1 MTRKNS
7 DPVEVRDPFIAAA
20 MSETPKSP
28 AVAADKTDM
37 GQRRKQVAY
46 GVFAALFVVVAAG
59 IVLSKRHPD
68 RVDPVAIQATE
79 KAPAE
84 AQADAN
90 PSAPVPA
97 IPAAEPVE
105 RAAPAAAAP
114 APAPEPA
121 APVAPPPPAIAK
133 PMARVAL
140 AVTPWGEVYVD
151 GRKSGIS
158 PPLTELK
165 LAPGKHTIEIRNTTF
180 QPYAQSVNL
189 EANATLKIRHKFQ

>member
-1 MTRKNS
+1 
-7 DPVEVRDPFIAAA
+7 
-20 MSETPKSP
+20 
-28 AVAADKTDM
+28 M
-37 GQRRKQVAY
+37 GY
-46 GVFAALFVVVAAG
+46 GVFAALFVVVAGG

-68 RVDPVAIQATE
+68 RVDPVAIQAAE

-84 AQADAN
+84 AQAAAN
-90 PSAPVPA
+90 TSAPVPA

-114 APAPEPA
+114 VPAPEPEPA
-121 APVAPPPPAIAK
+121 PPVAPPPPAIAK

-180 QPYAQSVNL
+180 PPYAQSVSL